1 MLTTESFFVEN
12 IKCDGCIATITNNL
26 MQLREVQAVNVHKDE
41 HKVCVTGIAMD
52 RDLIKNKLA
61 LLGYPEKKNN
71 NIFKK
76 AKSLLHCVMNK

>member
-1 MLTTESFFVEN
+1 MLTTESIVVEN

-26 MQLREVQAVNVHKDE
+26 MQLREVQAVNVYKDQ

-52 RDLIKNKLA
+52 RNIIKNKLA
-61 LLGYPEKKNN
+61 LLGYPEKKSNTL
-71 NIFKK
+71 FRK